1 MDFASTESVSAWSS
15 LGSGYA
21 FTARWRMESVADDPS
36 RFRLFQEPEEPP
48 PGLEAIRAWIRKP
61 RPRLRRAWSWVPYL
75 LSRIPKMW
83 AFLKRQREPTVR
95 ALRHLVRAL
104 AWVGAL
110 LQALG
115 ARTAAGARAF
125 RDPEGKST
133 RAQEAIKETGDAGKR
148 IGAQMEAGAGVLRT
162 LVSFLGPRSRGHEP
176 LSILPERESRDDP
189 EERDQPAPKPLPP
202 ARRAS
207 TAEPP
212 ETVQEPALRPKV
224 ASQPPPPR
232 APEPPEERPP
242 QSESR
247 PPTPTPT
254 PAKADRSAAA
264 EAEPKTPEA
273 AREARFAGLS
283 PLMRAQ
289 VRALGQRVP
298 RRVLHPLILDI
309 CQSREWTTAANLA
322 RWFQMHQPSLVQ
334 RHLRVLV
341 DEGGLVLKYPENPN
355 HPDQAYRTRSPE

>member
-1 MDFASTESVSAWSS
+1 MDFASTESVSAWSF

-83 AFLKRQREPTVR
+83 AFLKRQREPTAR

-115 ARTAAGARAF
+115 TRTAAGARAF

-176 LSILPERESRDDP
+176 LSILPERESRDAS
-189 EERDQPAPKPLPP
+189 EEQDQPPAKPPP
-202 ARRAS
+202 SAGSAS

-212 ETVQEPALRPKV
+212 ETVKEPALRPKV
-224 ASQPPPPR
+224 ARQPPQR
-232 APEPPEERPP
+232 APEPPEERLRE
-242 QSESR
+242 SEPR
-247 PPTPTPT
+247 PPAATPRPEMTGISGT
-254 PAKADRSAAA
+254 AA

-273 AREARFAGLS
+273 ARDARLKGLS

-298 RRVLHPLILDI
+298 RRVLRPLIREI
-309 CQSREWTTAANLA
+309 CQSREWTTAADLA
-322 RWFQMHQPSLVQ
+322 RWLQMHQPSLVQ

-341 DEGGLVLKYPENPN
+341 DEGALVLKYPESPN
-355 HPDQAYRTRSPE
+355 HPDQAYRARSRE